1 MEIQLG
7 EGEFVKGA
15 GGIWYE
21 NAYIEFLPG
30 PRTAYFTAYIKT
42 HSDRRAIMVISLLR
56 ETWQSLLGKES
67 DGPSTSS

>member
-42 HSDRRAIMVISLLR
+42 YPGGVLL
-56 ETWQSLLGKES
+56 WL
-67 DGPSTSS
+67 